1 MLKYPSVVLLICS
14 ILVALVQAVPEG
26 RILSGHTALR
36 GQFPHQIFLNRSGDY
51 FCGGSIISRNY
62 ILTAAHC
69 IFIHRYRV
77 PTNMFTIIAGSNNI
91 NRGFR
96 IKVADIIIH
105 PLYEMPGM
113 HDIALMQLAEPLTF
127 SRDIRPIFLSRSD
140 PPVGARVV
148 ISGYGA
154 INNYKINA
162 KELQW
167 TFVYTRW
174 TESCRRFTHFPILWH
189 SAICLD
195 HEIGSGACF
204 GDSGGPL
211 TFNEELIGVCS
222 FGDDDCG
229 STVPDVYTRVL
240 PYLDWIA
247 EHSDYREFI
256 SYYFNEYK

>member
-14 ILVALVQAVPEG
+14 FLVALVQTVPEG
-26 RILSGHTALR
+26 RILSGEFALR
-36 GQFPHQIFLNRSGDY
+36 SQFPHQIFMNRSRGY

-69 IFIHRYRV
+69 IFIHGYRV
-77 PTNMFTIIAGSNNI
+77 PTHMFTIIAGSNNI
-91 NRGFR
+91 NRGLRF
-96 IKVADIIIH
+96 KVADIIIH
-105 PLYEMPGM
+105 PLYKKPGI

-154 INNYKINA
+154 INNFKINA

-167 TFVYTRW
+167 TYVYTLS
-174 TESCRRFTHFPILWH
+174 TESCRSFIHFPILWH
-189 SAICLD
+189 SVICLD

-204 GDSGGPL
+204 GDSGGPV
-211 TFNEELIGVCS
+211 TFKEELIGVCS
-222 FGDDDCG
+222 FGNNVCG
-229 STVPDVYTRVL
+229 SKVPDVYTRVL
-240 PYLDWIA
+240 PYLDWIE

-256 SYYFNEYK
+256 SYLFNEYT